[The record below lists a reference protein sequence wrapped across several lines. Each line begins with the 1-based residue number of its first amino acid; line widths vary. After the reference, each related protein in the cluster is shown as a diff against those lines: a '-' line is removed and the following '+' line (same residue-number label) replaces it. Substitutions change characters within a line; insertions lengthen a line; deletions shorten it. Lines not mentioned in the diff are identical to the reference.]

1 MPGRL
6 ERHVT
11 LAADRPNII
20 VADKGDDALLED
32 LRHEGGSPPRVTAVA
47 EDADDHINFVL
58 TPGHW
63 PRVFPGL

>member
-6 ERHVT
+6 ECHVT
-11 LAADRPNII
+11 LAADQPNII
-20 VADKGDDALLED
+20 VAGKADDALLED
-32 LRHEGGSPPRVTAVA
+32 LRREGRSPPRVTAVA
-47 EDADDHINFVL
+47 EDAHDHINFVL